1 MSEFKVITGDGF
13 IWNQSELLVYL
24 SRNQYT
30 DIVLDLNHEG
40 ACCTANGLYALVD
53 QYQFKS
59 VTVRTSNLVE
69 RHPDYIIQHGH
80 MHWANVTSEPSRRLH
95 HWDQTKIFGAYY
107 GRPLWHR
114 MGIASYLTSKFATVS
129 HVNLRT
135 DYANEDERKLAE
147 VTQLY
152 QYAPEQLADFAAL
165 AASLPLMVE
174 DKDGYTPGQATTQE
188 FTEQLASYYL
198 SIFVDIVAE
207 TFVLGNSFFP
217 TEKTFRPIL
226 LKKPFIVMGAANH
239 LSNLRAAGFK
249 TFGDYW
255 DEGYD
260 AVTPRDRYAK
270 ILQLVDF
277 IGRKPVHEL
286 AAMYA
291 DMQTVLEHNYQLILE
306 KNELNDK

>member
-13 IWNQSELLVYL
+13 IWNQVELQVYL
-24 SRNQYT
+24 SRNQHV

-40 ACCTANGLYALVD
+40 ACCAANGLYSLVD

-59 VTVRTSNLVE
+59 VTVKTSNLTE
-69 RHPDYIIQHGH
+69 HHPIYTIQHGH
-80 MHWANVTSEPSRRLH
+80 MHWANVSQKINSQLH
-95 HWDQTKIFGAYY
+95 HWNQTKIFGAYY

-114 MGIASYLTSKFATVS
+114 MGIASYLRSKFANVS
-129 HVNLRT
+129 HINLRA
-135 DYANEDERKLAE
+135 DYGNEDERKLAE

-152 QYAPEQLADFAAL
+152 QYAPEQLVDFAAL
-165 AASLPLMVE
+165 SASLPIMVE
-174 DKDGYTPGQATTQE
+174 DRDGYTPGQATTQG
-188 FTEQLASYYL
+188 FTEQLASYYT
-198 SIFVDIVAE
+198 SIFVDVVAE

-239 LSNLRAAGFK
+239 LTNLRAAGFK
-249 TFGDYW
+249 TFRDYW

-260 AVTPRDRYAK
+260 AVSPKDRYVK
-270 ILQLVDF
+270 ILQLIDF
-277 IGRKPVHEL
+277 IGSKSVHEL

-291 DMQTVLEHNYQLILE
+291 DMHTVLEHNYQLILE